1 MKDKLAAMMIVFF
14 ILLVTL
20 FSSTACRRSAS
31 SEDEQAEALVPTPT
45 PAVAEAVEVARP
57 TATPAPTPSP
67 EPTAPAQVE
76 PVEPE
81 VKAQARVN
89 LNLRQGPGTQYALV
103 GSLPVGAELRLV
115 GRNEDSS
122 WLVAEDEGQNRVWLS
137 ADPELTQVDPDLVT
151 DLPVVSL
158 SPAPLAYDASDV
170 NVNNVLNQIPLV
182 IHNPD
187 SFTCAS
193 QAGLNNLGSLAEG
206 NVIGPHSGDFVHPE
220 LGNVLFRYTNGSLVL
235 IRENPNDRFADGSAS
250 LPLETALRMFQSGE
264 LVWTGRLG
272 EWPARGVTGCDQSA
286 RP

>member
-1 MKDKLAAMMIVFF
+1 MKDKLAAMMIFF
-14 ILLVTL
+14 IISLVVL

-31 SEDEQAEALVPTPT
+31 SDGEQAEAMVPTPT
-45 PAVAEAVEVARP
+45 PSVEEEVEIATP
-57 TATPAPTPSP
+57 TPTPAPTPSP
-67 EPTAPAQVE
+67 EPTAPVE
-76 PVEPE
+76 VEPE

-103 GSLPVGAELRLV
+103 GSLPVGAEIRLV

-122 WLVAEDEGQNRVWLS
+122 WLVAEDEARNRVWLS
-137 ADPELTQVDPDLVT
+137 SDPELTQVDPNSVA

-170 NVNNVLNQIPLV
+170 NVNNVLNLIPLV

-193 QAGLNNLGSLAEG
+193 QGGLNNLISLAEG

-264 LVWTGRLG
+264 LVWTGTLG

-286 RP
+286 TP